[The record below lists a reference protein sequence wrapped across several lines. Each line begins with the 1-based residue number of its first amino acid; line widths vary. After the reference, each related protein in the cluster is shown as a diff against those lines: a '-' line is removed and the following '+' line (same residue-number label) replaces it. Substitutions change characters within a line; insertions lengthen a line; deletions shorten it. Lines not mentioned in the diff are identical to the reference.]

1 MIADRNSHV
10 RKFLQREMTAAGY
23 QVQLADNARQV
34 IKWAFDREPLDL
46 VILDPDLPDAD
57 ESDMLHQLFNRVPAL
72 PVVMHTYASEYGDVS
87 RDMEGIYFVEKKG
100 SSIERLKQVV
110 DEILVEPS
118 GRGRKK
124 QQCTEVKMDRTHG
137 NESEQVER

>member
-1 MIADRNSHV
+1 MAKQDITILIADRNSHV

-23 QVQLADNARQV
+23 QVQLADNACQV
-34 IKWAFDREPLDL
+34 IKWAFNREPLDL

-57 ESDMLHQLFNRVPAL
+57 ESDMLHHLFNRVPAL

-87 RDMEGIYFVEKKG
+87 KDMEGIYFVEKKG

-110 DEILVEPS
+110 NEILVAPS
-118 GRGRKK
+118 NRGSKK
-124 QQCTEVKMDRTHG
+124 NDKMPK
-137 NESEQVER
+137 